1 LKTRQVIAE
10 MDETH
15 PTYRNSYYEKYMQAR
30 KDAGIKEDEKESQDN
45 FIKFL
50 VEDADL
56 GF

>member
-1 LKTRQVIAE
+1 
-10 MDETH
+10 
-15 PTYRNSYYEKYMQAR
+15 MQAR
-30 KDAGIKEDEKESQDN
+30 KDAGLKESKMDADAN

>member
-1 LKTRQVIAE
+1 
-10 MDETH
+10 
-15 PTYRNSYYEKYMQAR
+15 MQAR
-30 KDAGIKEDEKESQDN
+30 KEAGIKEDEKDTQAN